1 MRGICPPARQ
11 HGAFRCW
18 KPRSSWR
25 IRSRLSR
32 VSGTWMRAFGT
43 MPVSDCFPRPRE
55 NMHGTQGKEAP
66 LLAQLRQR
74 CRRRDEALQEGDR
87 EKRTWRSRR
96 TREEPQAGDRDRPVE
111 SAQEGQEGPEESSE
125 TEVVQE
131 DVKEDISENIQEDF
145 EEEFE
150 ENVEAQ
156 IFQTVALTSVRSC
169 CPA

>member
-1 MRGICPPARQ
+1 
-11 HGAFRCW
+11 
-18 KPRSSWR
+18 
-25 IRSRLSR
+25 
-32 VSGTWMRAFGT
+32 

-87 EKRTWRSRR
+87 EKRTGRSRR

-111 SAQEGQEGPEESSE
+111 SAQEGQEGPEESRKAE
-125 TEVVQE
+125 DVQE

-150 ENVEAQ
+150 EEFEENVEAQ
-156 IFQTVALTSVRSC
+156 ILQTVALTS
-169 CPA
+169 

>member
-11 HGAFRCW
+11 RGAFRCW

-25 IRSRLSR
+25 IRSSQLAYPRC
-32 VSGTWMRAFGT
+32 MRAFGT
-43 MPVSDCFPRPRE
+43 MPVSDGFPRPRE

-74 CRRRDEALQEGDR
+74 CRKRDEALQEGYR
-87 EKRTWRSRR
+87 EKRTGRSRR
-96 TREEPQAGDRDRPVE
+96 TREEPQAGNRDRPVE
-111 SAQEGQEGPEESSE
+111 SAQEGQEGPEESRE
-125 TEVVQE
+125 AKDVQE

-145 EEEFE
+145 EED
-150 ENVEAQ
+150 VEAQ
-156 IFQTVALTSVRSC
+156 ILQTVALTSVRSC

>member
-11 HGAFRCW
+11 RGAFRCW
-18 KPRSSWR
+18 KPRSNWR

-32 VSGTWMRAFGT
+32 VSGTCMRAFGT

-74 CRRRDEALQEGDR
+74 CRKRDEALQEGDR

-96 TREEPQAGDRDRPVE
+96 TREEPKAGDRDRPVE
-111 SAQEGQEGPEESSE
+111 SAQERQEGPEESRE
-125 TEVVQE
+125 AEDVQE
-131 DVKEDISENIQEDF
+131 NVQENVKENV
-145 EEEFE
+145 E
-150 ENVEAQ
+150 ENVEED
-156 IFQTVALTSVRSC
+156 
-169 CPA
+169 